1 MVNSSRD
8 PSIFCVA
15 PNLDWTLWRSGLVW
29 NRNNEVP
36 VVLSL
41 AGKVHSHSFLLQR
54 LPRHQALP
62 QVQWW
67 SNETCRLE
75 MLRIQAADGQQL
87 FKEAGQAHWNDESQT
102 WDLSINHLN
111 QSLWV
116 NLSIE
121 YFTQPCLTFLHK
133 TLRLIHQPRFPLNS
147 RGNSLAT
154 KLPLSL
160 SSNNWTTDC
169 LKRMWEWETPH
180 VFCVYI
186 SYILGCFGVCWLC
199 FCIQKHFKGLV
210 LFDLHWEFSKVF
222 VGCLYQWQNVLYQSR
237 SCFQSF
243 LCWTSLHDFSGTNPF
258 RSFSKVI
265 FACFMYTNLQE
276 KLSIHLVVWKTWKQT
291 SPTNRRSW
299 IEGYGLSKPQLGCI
313 PYHSMISHQ
322 VPTCKLKCRHE
333 RNASSEPAWCD

>member
-15 PNLDWTLWRSGLVW
+15 PNLDWTLWRSAPVW

-36 VVLSL
+36 VVPSL

-54 LPRHQALP
+54 LPRHPALP

-102 WDLSINHLN
+102 WDLSINPPSHFGWIYL
-111 QSLWV
+111 
-116 NLSIE
+116 E

-186 SYILGCFGVCWLC
+186 
-199 FCIQKHFKGLV
+199 
-210 LFDLHWEFSKVF
+210 
-222 VGCLYQWQNVLYQSR
+222 
-237 SCFQSF
+237 
-243 LCWTSLHDFSGTNPF
+243 
-258 RSFSKVI
+258 
-265 FACFMYTNLQE
+265 
-276 KLSIHLVVWKTWKQT
+276 
-291 SPTNRRSW
+291 
-299 IEGYGLSKPQLGCI
+299 
-313 PYHSMISHQ
+313 
-322 VPTCKLKCRHE
+322 
-333 RNASSEPAWCD
+333 